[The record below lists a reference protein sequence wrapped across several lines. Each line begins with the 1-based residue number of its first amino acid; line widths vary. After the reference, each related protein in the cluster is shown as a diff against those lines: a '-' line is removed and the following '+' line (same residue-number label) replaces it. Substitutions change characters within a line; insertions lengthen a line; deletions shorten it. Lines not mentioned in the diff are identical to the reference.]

1 MMMTSAN
8 AGLIRL
14 IKKRRVGKNE
24 VVANKLRYEFAQK
37 MHLNEQRRL
46 IAPLFDNRPVTVRSI
61 TSVRRQRV

>member
-14 IKKRRVGKNE
+14 IKKRRAGKNE

-46 IAPLFDNRPVTVRSI
+46 IAPLIVHRPVTGRLDYQTYI
-61 TSVRRQRV
+61 D